1 MRMTRLTPFFCDNL
15 VAQPVHPVEMPVS
28 TTQSHVAMTRY
39 AFRMLTACVAAACAL
54 CALTVLPAFAQSNY
68 ADIDTP
74 PLPEFDIPQPEQVT
88 LSNGMTVFLIE
99 NPELPLVEMSARIGV
114 GALYEPADKVGLAS
128 IAGEVLR
135 TGGTENMDADAL
147 NLRLENMGAQIESSI
162 GTVSGQV
169 FMSSLT
175 ETADEALALFAD
187 VIMHP
192 AFPEDKIDLAKT
204 QEKSFISRRND
215 QAMSI
220 VNREFA
226 KLLYGADSPYARH
239 TEYATVDAL
248 ERQDLIDFHQ
258 HYFLP
263 NNTILGVWGDFDAEA
278 MAEKLENAFAGW
290 QPQEDFVRPTQPS
303 PDTAS
308 EFGVY
313 YAPKEDVTQ
322 SAILMGHPGE
332 ITMNHPD
339 YFAVT
344 VMNQVLSGFT
354 GRLFQNVRDDKGLAY
369 SVFGAY
375 TANFERPG
383 QFYAGIMTKSE
394 STVDGTEAVREEIE
408 KLRAAPPSEEELQL
422 AKDNYL
428 NSFVFNFDTRQEIV
442 SRMMTYAYYDYPLD
456 FLNQVRE
463 GVQAVDAND
472 VHRVAEKYLRP
483 DDMKILAVGN
493 GADFGRPLDD
503 LGAVD
508 TIDITIPSG
517 REPAPEATE
526 ETLSQG
532 QDLFRKAVDALGGQ
546 EAFAG
551 IKTLRQSMMIGSMMP
566 GGGQM
571 EMDAMQYVA
580 YPDRGRWEVFLPAG
594 MGSIV
599 VVIVGDE
606 IMVDLPDGLPIDPA
620 MIREQY
626 EAQKDRDMVSMLGR
640 DDLAVQYVGQEELV
654 DGRTVDVLSVTVPD
668 VAGATELLLD
678 IETHEP
684 VGVRYD
690 QGPVEVLAIITEMQE
705 VGGVRLPGR
714 LENYMDGNPA
724 GSVELE
730 TELNVELPDHL
741 FELNT
746 SGGSF

>member
-1 MRMTRLTPFFCDNL
+1 
-15 VAQPVHPVEMPVS
+15 MPVS
-28 TTQSHVAMTRY
+28 TTQSLAAMTRY
-39 AFRMLTACVAAACAL
+39 AFRMLTACAVAVL
-54 CALTVLPAFAQSNY
+54 CAAPAFAQSHY

-74 PLPEFDIPQPEQVT
+74 PLPEFDIPEPEQVT

-99 NPELPLVEMSARIGV
+99 NPELPLVEMSARVGV
-114 GALYEPADKVGLAS
+114 GALNEPADKVGLAS
-128 IAGEVLR
+128 VAGEVLR
-135 TGGTENMDADAL
+135 TGGTENVDADAL

-175 ETADEALALFAD
+175 ETVDEVLPLFAD
-187 VIMHP
+187 VLMHP

-204 QEKSFISRRND
+204 QEKSFIARRND

-220 VNREFA
+220 VNREFS

-239 TEYATVDAL
+239 TEYATIDAI
-248 ERQDLIDFHQ
+248 ERQDLIDFHAR
-258 HYFLP
+258 YFLP

-278 MAEKLENAFAGW
+278 MAEKLENAFAAW
-290 QPQEDFVRPTQPS
+290 EAQEDFVRPPQPA
-303 PDTAS
+303 PDANS
-308 EFGVY
+308 EYGVY

-493 GADFGRPLDD
+493 GADFGRPLAD
-503 LGAVD
+503 LGEVETLD
-508 TIDITIPSG
+508 VTIPTG

-526 ETLSQG
+526 ETLSEG
-532 QDLFRKAVDALGGQ
+532 QDLFRKAVEALGGQ
-546 EAFAG
+546 EAFAA
-551 IKTLRQSMMIGSMMP
+551 IRTIRQAMTIANVIP

-580 YPDRGRWEVFLPAG
+580 YPDRMRAEMSLPGG

-599 VVIVGDE
+599 VVIDGDE
-606 IMVDLPDGLPIDPA
+606 SMADLPDGLPIDPSE
-620 MIREQY
+620 IIEQY
-626 EAQKDRDMVSMLGR
+626 KSQMDRDMISMLGR
-640 DDLAVQYVGQEELV
+640 DDMVVQYLGQEELY
-654 DGRTVDVLSVTVPD
+654 DGRTADVLSIAIAG
-668 VAGATELLLD
+668 VAGVTEMLLD
-678 IETHEP
+678 AETHEP
-684 VGVRYD
+684 AAVRYD
-690 QGPVEVLAIITEMQE
+690 QGPVQVFVVMAEMQQI
-705 VGGVRLPGR
+705 GDVRLPAR
-714 LENYMDGNPA
+714 LETYMDGNLT
-724 GSVELE
+724 GSVSLD
-730 TELNVELPDHL
+730 TEINVELPEHL
-741 FELNT
+741 FELKT